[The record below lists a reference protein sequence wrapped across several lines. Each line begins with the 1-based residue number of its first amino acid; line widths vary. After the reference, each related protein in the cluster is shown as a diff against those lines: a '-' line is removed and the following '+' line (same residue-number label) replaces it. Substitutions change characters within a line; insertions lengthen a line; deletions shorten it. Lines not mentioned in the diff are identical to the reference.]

1 MSNKKM
7 PSINGQEWLHV
18 FRSITGSTNERTM
31 IADSMPKGGA
41 GNSAPLVQC
50 ECAQAVASA
59 LIIANMNS
67 LPLDWAACIS
77 VGGTNMSFYIVK
89 QLPVLPP
96 EAFLE
101 KGNCGQPWVQLIV
114 PRVLELTYT
123 SIEMTGFASDLGFH
137 GPPFPYNEE
146 RRHCLKCELD
156 GIFAHM
162 YGLDRSELE
171 WILDAPAP
179 ISSFPGLKSNEI
191 KEFGEYRTKRYVLS
205 AFDLLDRGEAP
216 ELTGKI

>member
-1 MSNKKM
+1 M
-7 PSINGQEWLHV
+7 PSVNGQEWLHA

-31 IADSMPKGGA
+31 IADSIPKGGV
-41 GNSAPLVQC
+41 GNSAPIV
-50 ECAQAVASA
+50 EYEYAEAVASA

-96 EAFLE
+96 EAFL
-101 KGNCGQPWVQLIV
+101 KKSNYGQPYVQLIV

-137 GPPFPYNEE
+137 GPPFPWNEE

-156 GIFAHM
+156 AIFAHM
-162 YGLDRSELE
+162 YGLDRPELE
-171 WILDAPAP
+171 WILDAPEP
-179 ISSFPGLKSNEI
+179 NSSFPLLKSHEMD
-191 KEFGEYRTKRYVLS
+191 EFGEYRTKRYVLS

-216 ELTGKI
+216 ELTDKV